1 MANEKKNLRKELRAY
16 KFKFDLLDW
25 SGIFCLL

>member
-1 MANEKKNLRKELRAY
+1 MANEKNLRKELRAY